1 MAMNRDLRARFPNA
15 QGCLA
20 AVEVDLGNP
29 NRKLK
34 VRICQDLSV
43 ASRQAVYAGLTPEQQ
58 AEGLSYRIFCGIQGV
73 YTDDALTAM
82 CQAVWLEPELFDG
95 KIKVVNLTALQPHK
109 YKRDGDNIAIVGKE
123 VKPVLDA
130 DDSEDEDQESLY
142 PDSLAL
148 AASETSAKVVTEHRI
163 HYPNGVG
170 GRASYRPGHST
181 TARRLNRLSA
191 LNEGKTN
198 EEAAKIAAE
207 IAAKS
212 RKRAAAHFGPDARKK
227 NKGGAAAPAAPATQ
241 KLLTELTAAIGGPA
255 AVEAYLAGRRAA
267 AADNAAA

>member
-1 MAMNRDLRARFPNA
+1 MSLNAHPGRDV
-15 QGCLA
+15 A
-20 AVEVDLGNP
+20 A
-29 NRKLK
+29 
-34 VRICQDLSV
+34 
-43 ASRQAVYAGLTPEQQ
+43 
-58 AEGLSYRIFCGIQGV
+58 GLSYRIFCGIQGV

-109 YKRDGDNIAIVGKE
+109 YKRDGDNIAVIGKE
-123 VKPVLDA
+123 VQPALDA

-191 LNEGKTN
+191 LNEGKTS

-212 RKRAAAHFGPDARKK
+212 RKRVNERFGPDARKK
-227 NKGGAAAPAAPATQ
+227 SKGGAAAPAAPAPHPAAAGAAAAAAAAAPRRSPPRATQ

-267 AADNAAA
+267 AADNVAA